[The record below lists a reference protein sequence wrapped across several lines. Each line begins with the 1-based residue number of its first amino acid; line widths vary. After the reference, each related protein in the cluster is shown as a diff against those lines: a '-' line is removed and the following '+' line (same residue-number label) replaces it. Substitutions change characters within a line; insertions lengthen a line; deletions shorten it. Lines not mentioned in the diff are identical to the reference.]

1 VARSAHSAF
10 LVALFTAF
18 VVAAPSAQ
26 ATTLDLTCIGCDGVI
41 NGALYTQID
50 PQATGTGVLMSFAQ
64 ISPTGN
70 TESSGAYN
78 TTVNNTLENGTSDIF
93 NHSILLSDVPIVTVA
108 GVDYYEFILD
118 VNEADQQGIGK
129 YISLDE
135 VQIFVG
141 GTANSSVDTFTA
153 GILDHDGTLVYQMD
167 AGTDSWVALDFQL
180 NSGSGSGDMQ
190 LLVAV
195 SAFGGASADSVVTL
209 YSEFGQQ
216 GLNPSGVPAGNYGQS
231 DGFEEWALNEA
242 TGGGTTPPVPEPSAA
257 LVFGIG
263 AVLMG
268 ARVQRKF

>member
-1 VARSAHSAF
+1 VARSTHSAF
-10 LVALFTAF
+10 LFALLTAF
-18 VVAAPSAQ
+18 VFAASGAQ
-26 ATTLDLTCIGCDGVI
+26 ATTLDLTTANASGTI

-50 PQATGTGVLMSFAQ
+50 PQATGTGLLPAFSQ
-64 ISPTGN
+64 ISPSGST
-70 TESSGAYN
+70 TSSGAYN
-78 TTVNNTLENGTSDIF
+78 TTVAGTLDNGSSDQF
-93 NHSILLSDVPIVTVA
+93 NHSIILSDVPIVNVA

-129 YISLDE
+129 YVSLDE

-167 AGTDSWVALDFQL
+167 AGEDSWVALDFQL

-195 SAFGGASADSVVTL
+195 SVIGTDPNAVLTL

-216 GLNPSGVPAGNYGQS
+216 GLDPAGVPAGDYGQS
-231 DGFEEWALNEA
+231 DGFEEWALNEV
-242 TGGGTTPPVPEPSAA
+242 TGPPPPPPVPEPTAA

-268 ARVQRKF
+268 ARARRQS

>member
-1 VARSAHSAF
+1 MARSTDSSF
-10 LVALFTAF
+10 LFALLAAF
-18 VVAAPSAQ
+18 VLAAPSAQ
-26 ATTLDLTCIGCDGVI
+26 ATTLDLTCLGCDGVI
-41 NGALYTQID
+41 NDALYTQID
-50 PQATGTGVLMSFAQ
+50 PMSTGTGVLMSFSQ
-64 ISPTGN
+64 ISPGGSVV
-70 TESSGAYN
+70 ESGAYN
-78 TTVNNTLENGTSDIF
+78 TTEAGTLDNGSSDQF

-118 VNEADQQGIGK
+118 VNEADQKGIGK

-141 GTANSSVDTFTA
+141 GTANSSVDTFTG

-167 AGTDSWVALDFQL
+167 AGEDSWVALDFQL
-180 NSGSGSGDMQ
+180 GSGSGSGDMQ
-190 LLVAV
+190 LLVA
-195 SAFGGASADSVVTL
+195 ADLFGTDPDAVITL

-216 GLNPSGVPAGNYGQS
+216 GLNPPGDVPSGNYGQS

-242 TGGGTTPPVPEPSAA
+242 TGGGTTPPVPEPTSA

-268 ARVQRKF
+268 AQVRRQS